1 MLSTAKFNNPTEE
14 HVDFKGKVA
23 LITGAGNGI
32 GRAAA
37 ISFAANGAKVV
48 IVDRDIDAGE
58 ATAGILRQRGGEAL
72 FVAADV
78 TKSAEVQNYVKATLD
93 AYGSIDCFHNN
104 AGIEGSVAP
113 TAEYDEDMF
122 DRVMAINVKGV
133 FLGLRHVLPVMIAQG
148 RGAVV
153 NTASV
158 AGLVASPGM
167 PAYVASKHAVIGLTK
182 TAAGE
187 VARAGVRVN
196 AVCPGPIDT
205 RMIHS
210 LEAMVSPDDPGGVG
224 SRYQQNIPL
233 GRYGTAEEVANL
245 VLFLSSDLASNITG
259 AHYVVDGGRTA
270 TGGAVTNN
278 LIR

>member
-1 MLSTAKFNNPTEE
+1 M
-14 HVDFKGKVA
+14 DFTGKVV

-37 ISFAANGAKVV
+37 VGFANRGAKVV
-48 IVDRDIDAGE
+48 IVDRDKDAGE
-58 ATAGILRQRGGEAL
+58 ATAGILRQQGGEAR

-78 TKSAEVQNYVKATLD
+78 TRSAEVQNYVKAALD
-93 AYGSIDCFHNN
+93 AYGAIDCFHNN
-104 AGIEGSVAP
+104 AGIEGAVAP
-113 TAEYDEDMF
+113 TADYDEDMF
-122 DRVMAINVKGV
+122 DRVMAVNVKGV
-133 FLGLRHVLPVMIAQG
+133 FLGLRHVLPVMIKQG

-210 LEAMVSPDDPGGVG
+210 LEAMLNPGDPNSVG

-233 GRYGTAEEVANL
+233 GRYGTAEEIANL
-245 VLFLSSDLASNITG
+245 VIFLCSDLASNITG
-259 AHYVVDGGRTA
+259 AHYVADGGRTA